1 MWKSLSVNQV
11 LTVTDVRALEVN
23 EPSESIDLSVLVTLQ
38 LNGVDGHA
46 AMFYV
51 RNSGLDVFDV
61 QPSKHLNLPGHIEFR
76 TFEFESTIRQHFGR
90 VLEVA

>member
-1 MWKSLSVNQV
+1 MWNNLSVNQV
-11 LTVTDVRALEVN
+11 LAVVDVIALNTKEA
-23 EPSESIDLSVLVTLQ
+23 SDSIDLSVLVTLQ
-38 LNGVDGHA
+38 LNGVDAHA

-61 QPSKHLNLPGHIEFR
+61 QRSKYLNLPGHIEFR